1 MGRFMSV
8 ILWIILILRVAI
20 AILLASLGI
29 SSILAMG
36 YRMVFQPPQ
45 GDLLT
50 IGIWMAKPLAIG
62 IILLVLTYWG
72 SNTLTRFQKFIIVT
86 IVFLVS
92 AMSLYSLASG
102 MDWTAPLQAQS
113 PGVMGIPID
122 MLKQVT
128 AMLQSVTG
136 V

>member
-8 ILWIILILRVAI
+8 ILWIILILRIAI

-29 SSILAMG
+29 STILAMG

-50 IGIWMAKPLAIG
+50 IGIWMAKPLAMG
-62 IILLVLTYWG
+62 IILLVLTYWV
-72 SNTLTRFQKFIIVT
+72 SNTLTRFQKFTIVT
-86 IVFLVS
+86 IVFLIS

-102 MDWTAPLQAQS
+102 MDWTASLQVQN
-113 PGVMGIPID
+113 PGIFSLLLNVLNQINTMVRGAVG
-122 MLKQVT
+122 L
-128 AMLQSVTG
+128 
-136 V
+136 